1 MSFVIYFAMLVAA
14 LVSVVMGLD
23 VVSAPPVRTAA
34 RPALVEPI
42 RHQAVPM
49 QPAAPTPP
57 AVAQQ
62 PAAPAPQPP
71 QTSAQAPEQ
80 AEAQGQEPAPACNV
94 DACAA
99 AYRSFTASDC
109 TYQPFDGPRRL
120 CTK

>member
-14 LVSVVMGLD
+14 LVSVVMGLE

-42 RHQAVPM
+42 RHQAAPA
-49 QPAAPTPP
+49 QPAAPVPS
-57 AVAQQ
+57 VAQQ
-62 PAAPAPQPP
+62 PAMPAPQPP

-80 AEAQGQEPAPACNV
+80 AEEQGQAAPAPACNI

>member
-14 LVSVVMGLD
+14 LVSVVMGLE

-42 RHQAVPM
+42 RHQATPV
-49 QPAAPTPP
+49 QPAAPAQP
-57 AVAQQ
+57 VAQQ
-62 PAAPAPQPP
+62 PAAPVPQPP

-80 AEAQGQEPAPACNV
+80 AEEQGQAPAPACNV
-94 DACAA
+94 DACTA

>member
-42 RHQAVPM
+42 RHQAT
-49 QPAAPTPP
+49 PAQAATPAPP
-57 AVAQQ
+57 VAQQ

-71 QTSAQAPEQ
+71 QTSAQGPEQ
-80 AEAQGQEPAPACNV
+80 GETQGRQQAPSCNV